1 MEAHMNF
8 FYILAWPLGYVMEL
22 IYNIIPN
29 YGWDLILFTL
39 LIRLL
44 SIPLSDR
51 KSVV

>member
-29 YGWDLILFTL
+29 YGWDLILF
-39 LIRLL
+39 R
-44 SIPLSDR
+44 SEER
-51 KSVV
+51 RVWEEW